1 MALTKSPKF
10 LIQSQGKQLQPGPLC
25 ALLGLWPRAD
35 ADTAGGLIF
44 ICIFNFFLFFFSFSC
59 FLFLFPLPFSF
70 PLHFLFS
77 YFPFPFLFPFPIS
90 FSFFPLPF
98 LLYSFP
104 FSPLLFLFP
113 FPFSFHGVE
122 KFIHS
127 STLPELGVHT
137 NPSPTLDAE
146 GP

>member
-10 LIQSQGKQLQPGPLC
+10 LIPSQGKQLQPGPLC

-59 FLFLFPLPFSF
+59 FLFLFPLPFS
-70 PLHFLFS
+70 PSLFI
-77 YFPFPFLFPFPIS
+77 FLFPFS
-90 FSFFPLPF
+90 FSLSFSHFLFIFPLPF